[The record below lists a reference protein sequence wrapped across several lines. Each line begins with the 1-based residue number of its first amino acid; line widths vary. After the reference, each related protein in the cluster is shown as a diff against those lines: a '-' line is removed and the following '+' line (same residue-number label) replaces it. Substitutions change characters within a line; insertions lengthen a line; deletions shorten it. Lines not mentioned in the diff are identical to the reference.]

1 MIFWQQRER
10 ETRHGRSVTRTLGR
24 RIGTGVKKIA
34 TSFGGFFANAVTYRL
49 PLSVQHHRSVAER
62 LSKTLERSKGSSPQA
77 SRKSPR
83 PSAVFWLTPSRD
95 ALWLSVQRRRHAVPR
110 IRCPRAQHVLD
121 RHGFSR
127 HAFRRLKPTSAF
139 SCWEVVAS
147 GKAGGGRVRGGF
159 CLAPPTSLAEGLRQM
174 QITNGW
180 LPLPAVFALTRQRG
194 RAAKSRLPLISLV
207 NVRKALDPAAADT
220 HCVATGRTQDL
231 PCLSA
236 AVAYAAAAH

>member
-1 MIFWQQRER
+1 MQLSPSALFGRSAALLLLSIRRPPSGSYAGREACSYAAFSYRGDVIFWQQRER

-49 PLSVQHHRSVAER
+49 PLSVQHHRSAAER

-95 ALWLSVQRRRHAVPR
+95 ALWLSVQRRRHVVPR
-110 IRCPRAQHVLD
+110 IRRPRAQHVLD

-139 SCWEVVAS
+139 SCW
-147 GKAGGGRVRGGF
+147 G
-159 CLAPPTSLAEGLRQM
+159 
-174 QITNGW
+174 
-180 LPLPAVFALTRQRG
+180 
-194 RAAKSRLPLISLV
+194 
-207 NVRKALDPAAADT
+207 
-220 HCVATGRTQDL
+220 
-231 PCLSA
+231 
-236 AVAYAAAAH
+236 